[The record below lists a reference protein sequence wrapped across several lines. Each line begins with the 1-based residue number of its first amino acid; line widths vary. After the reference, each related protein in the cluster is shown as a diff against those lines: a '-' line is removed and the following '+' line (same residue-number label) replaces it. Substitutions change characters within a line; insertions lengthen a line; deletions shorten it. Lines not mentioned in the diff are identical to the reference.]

1 MKIIAI
7 LSESIDEEIS
17 DSEKYAKKA
26 LEHKNDYP
34 ETAKVFYTLSLEE
47 MEHMN
52 KLHGAIVFLIK
63 KYREEKGE
71 PPKEMLAVYEYL
83 HKKQIDRV
91 AEVKMLQSMFQ
102 LETN

>member
-1 MKIIAI
+1 MKIIEI
-7 LSESIDEEIS
+7 LSDYIDEEIS
-17 DSEKYAKKA
+17 ESEKYARRA
-26 LEHKNDYP
+26 LELKTDFP

-52 KLHGAIVFLIK
+52 KLHEAVVNLIN
-63 KYREEKGE
+63 KYRDEKGE

-91 AEVKMLQSMFQ
+91 AEVKMLQTMF
-102 LETN
+102 

>member
-1 MKIIAI
+1 MKIIEKI
-7 LSESIDEEIS
+7 SDYIEEEIS

-26 LEHKNDYP
+26 VEYKAEYP
-34 ETAKVFYTLSLEE
+34 DTARVFYTLSLEE

-52 KLHGAIVFLIK
+52 KLHNAVVYLID

-91 AEVKMLQSMFQ
+91 AEVRMIQSMF
-102 LETN
+102 